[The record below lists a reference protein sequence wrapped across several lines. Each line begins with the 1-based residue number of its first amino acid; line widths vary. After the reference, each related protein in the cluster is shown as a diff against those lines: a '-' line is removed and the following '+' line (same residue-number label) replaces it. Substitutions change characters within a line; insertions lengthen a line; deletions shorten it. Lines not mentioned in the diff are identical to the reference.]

1 MCLTQELKQL
11 SGKFYQASSL
21 ILSCQQL
28 LGPITFDFDSLERN
42 QFNLLPHHSIHHL
55 RFMACLQL
63 FRCSQQTSL
72 FKPFKPI
79 SYL

>member
-11 SGKFYQASSL
+11 SEKFYQASSL

-28 LGPITFDFDSLERN
+28 LVPITFGFDSLERN

-55 RFMACLQL
+55 RFVACLQL
-63 FRCSQQTSL
+63 SRCLLQTSL
-72 FKPFKPI
+72 FKPLKLI